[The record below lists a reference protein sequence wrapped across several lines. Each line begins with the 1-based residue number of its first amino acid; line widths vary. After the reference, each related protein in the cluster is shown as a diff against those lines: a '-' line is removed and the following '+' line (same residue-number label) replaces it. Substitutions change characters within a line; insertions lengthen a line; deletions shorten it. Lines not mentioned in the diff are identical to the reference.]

1 MSRATA
7 VKLPVPMKIQ
17 RSVLLATAKMP
28 NAVRARLSRLAPVNA
43 DGDRLDPMLTAITL
57 ASKYI
62 PSFALMGK
70 TVEESRRSLDLN
82 SAMMAESFGP
92 FAVEEDLVM
101 DTAAGP
107 VPATRYSLDGNGRGL
122 IVFYHGGGF
131 VVGSRVSH
139 DSAVRA
145 LAVASGADVLA
156 VDYRLAPEH
165 RFPAAVD
172 DSVAAFRYAV
182 AKAADWGIDPNQI
195 VVAGDSAGGN
205 LAAVVAQQVR
215 GDDVVPCLQL
225 LVYPVVDMSRKRPS
239 IHEFSTGF
247 FLTEADMDYFRETY
261 QSSADDVSDPR
272 FSPLLAESLSGL
284 PDAHVAVAGFDPLRD
299 EGLEYA
305 DALEKAGVSVTVDRV
320 GPMIH
325 GFLNMGLLT
334 PVARDSIARMGEAI
348 KRAVAAA

>member
-101 DTAAGP
+101 ETAAGP

-225 LVYPVVDMSRKRPS
+225 LVYPVVDMS
-239 IHEFSTGF
+239 
-247 FLTEADMDYFRETY
+247 
-261 QSSADDVSDPR
+261 
-272 FSPLLAESLSGL
+272 
-284 PDAHVAVAGFDPLRD
+284 
-299 EGLEYA
+299 
-305 DALEKAGVSVTVDRV
+305 
-320 GPMIH
+320 
-325 GFLNMGLLT
+325 
-334 PVARDSIARMGEAI
+334 
-348 KRAVAAA
+348 